1 MDNTGQNGQ
10 AQPLLLP
17 DNVARLEQAYVE
29 ILGLLD
35 GPTATHLIMLGV
47 PELTGVDLAYLGE
60 PTGSEAIVLQHP
72 INTVTD
78 RVSGLVVPIGTGLG
92 GKVMATRRPMWVG
105 DYCASADISHH
116 FKAPA
121 AAEGV
126 KAMLAVPIVHQG
138 ALLGVL
144 YGANRAVTSFGDR
157 TADAMQRVAV
167 KVAAAAVVAERAR
180 HAAEV
185 AVHEERR
192 RLALK
197 LHDTVGA
204 VLFTLR
210 AGIRRLGDETELGL
224 EIRRRLDAIEQQAAE
239 ASEALRGSVHVLS
252 APPEEVALGVALR
265 EHCRAF
271 RERTGVPARLII
283 LTDLPTLPRG
293 SVTALADLTREA
305 LHNVEKHARAQSVV
319 VSLFCQR
326 DGVALKI
333 ADDGVGFD
341 EESVGGDGL
350 GLAAMAERMAR
361 VGGTVTTEP
370 NEDGGVT
377 IHAWLPR

>member
-1 MDNTGQNGQ
+1 MGNDGETGH
-10 AQPLLLP
+10 AQPLLP
-17 DNVARLEQAYVE
+17 ENVARLDREYVD

-35 GPTATHLIMLGV
+35 GPTATQRIMLGV
-47 PELTGVDLAYLGE
+47 PELAGVDIAFLGE
-60 PTGSEAIVLQHP
+60 PDSADRIVLQHP
-72 INTVTD
+72 INTMTD
-78 RVSGLVVPIGTGLG
+78 SVKGLVVPIGTGLG
-92 GKVMATRRPMWVG
+92 GKVMASRRPMWVS

-121 AAEGV
+121 AAEGI
-126 KAMLAVPIVHQG
+126 KAMLAVPIIHQG
-138 ALLGVL
+138 ELLGVL
-144 YGANRAVTSFGDR
+144 YGANRELTWFGDR
-157 TADAMQRVAV
+157 TAEAMQRVAAQ
-167 KVAAAAVVAERAR
+167 VAAAAVVSERAR

-210 AGIRRLGDETELGL
+210 AGIRRIGDETELDQ
-224 EIRRRLDAIEQQAAE
+224 EVRMRLDAIEQQAAE
-239 ASEALRGSVHVLS
+239 ASEALRGSLHALS

-271 RERTGVPARLII
+271 RERTGVPARLIV
-283 LTDLPTLPRG
+283 LNDLPTLPRG

-305 LHNVEKHARAQSVV
+305 LHNVEKHARARSVV

-326 DGVALKI
+326 DGVALTI

-341 EESVGGDGL
+341 GQPDEANGL
-350 GLAAMAERMAR
+350 GLAAMKERMAR
-361 VGGTVTTEP
+361 VGGTVTTGS

-377 IHAWLPR
+377 IQAWLPR

>member
-1 MDNTGQNGQ
+1 MGKPDGNGQ
-10 AQPLLLP
+10 AQLLP
-17 DNVARLEQAYVE
+17 DVLARLDQEYVE

-35 GPTATHLIMLGV
+35 GQAATHRIMLGV
-47 PELTGVDLAYLGE
+47 PGLTGVDLAWVGD
-60 PTGSEAIVLQHP
+60 PAGVDRVVLKHP
-72 INTVTD
+72 VNAVTD
-78 RVSGLVVPIGTGLG
+78 GISGLVVPIGTGLG
-92 GKVMATRRPMWVG
+92 GKVMAARRPMWVS

-126 KAMLAVPIVHQG
+126 KAMLAVPIIHQDT
-138 ALLGVL
+138 LLGVL
-144 YGANRAVTSFGDR
+144 YGANREVTAFGDR
-157 TADAMQRVAV
+157 TAEEMQRMAV
-167 KVAAAAVVAERAR
+167 RVAAAAVVAERAR
-180 HAAEV
+180 LAAEV

-192 RLALK
+192 RVALK

-210 AGIRRLGDETELGL
+210 AGIRRLGDETELDR
-224 EIRRRLDAIEQQAAE
+224 EVRTRLDAIEQQAAE
-239 ASEALRGSVHVLS
+239 ASEALRGSLQVLS

-271 RERTGVPARLII
+271 RERTGVPARVIVLN
-283 LTDLPTLPRG
+283 DLPTLPRG
-293 SVTALADLTREA
+293 GVTALADLTREA

-319 VSLFCQR
+319 VSLFSQR
-326 DGVALKI
+326 DGVALTI

-341 EESVGGDGL
+341 GQPGGSDGL
-350 GLAAMAERMAR
+350 GLAAMKERMAR
-361 VGGTVTTEP
+361 VGGTVTTGS

-377 IHAWLPR
+377 IQAWLPR